1 MSDTSTKENQETKTE
16 TKQYTQAEVDELING
31 LKTKNGELLGEV
43 KGLKGK
49 LKEFDGVDLDA
60 FKAWQQKAKD
70 DEEKAL
76 IAKGQFE
83 ELFNTRLQRVNEN
96 HKTELDAIKKER
108 DLFALRALSDGIRQA
123 AAKADLHNT
132 AIDDAILR
140 AKTDFEIDGNGDIA
154 PIDKLLGK
162 DGKPLSLS
170 EWFDEMRQKAPHW
183 FKAPNGGG
191 TGGVGGNGQS
201 SGFNKADL
209 ASNDHAKRKA
219 AIKAYLDGKK

>member
-1 MSDTSTKENQETKTE
+1 MSNTGTQNETKDE
-16 TKQYTQAEVDELING
+16 TKQYTQAEVDEMISG
-31 LKTKNGELLGEV
+31 LKGKNSELLGEV

-96 HKTELDAIKKER
+96 HKAELDAIRKKA
-108 DLFALRALSDGIRQA
+108 DLFAQKALSDGIRQVA
-123 AAKADLHNT
+123 LTADLHNT

-140 AKTDFEIDGNGDIA
+140 AKSVFEIDDNGNISSVNGA
-154 PIDKLLGK
+154 LGK
-162 DGKPLSLS
+162 DGKPLSLN

-191 TGGVGGNGQS
+191 SNSVGGNS
-201 SGFNKADL
+201 STTAFNKKDFGGDKKTRL
-209 ASNDHAKRKA
+209 A
-219 AIKAYLDGKK
+219 AIQAMIDSKK